1 MDILG
6 TSLRVCVGD
15 LNAAIDVYERLTGA
29 EAIRFQR
36 GGVAVAAVG
45 CFFLM
50 SGPEAELS
58 VLRKITATLAV
69 QDVDEAV
76 ADLKAGAKVK
86 GTTIAELG
94 NGNKPLDMI
103 VYTKDGK
110 DYLLMANSKHGVLKI
125 PTTEF
130 ATAAPI
136 TAKTGVAGVKAETV
150 KELVD
155 VVQLDKL
162 DDTHAILLYKNGDL
176 KTVPLP

>member
-15 LNAAIDVYERLTGA
+15 LDAAVTVYERLTGA

-69 QDVDEAV
+69 KDVDRAV
-76 ADLKAGAKVK
+76 ADLTAVGADIIAGPLSTPI
-86 GTTIAELG
+86 GRNLIARH
-94 NGNKPLDMI
+94 P
-103 VYTKDGK
+103 DGSVFE
-110 DYLLMANSKHGVLKI
+110 Y
-125 PTTEF
+125 
-130 ATAAPI
+130 
-136 TAKTGVAGVKAETV
+136 
-150 KELVD
+150 VD
-155 VVQLDKL
+155 RAQG
-162 DDTHAILLYKNGDL
+162 A
-176 KTVPLP
+176 

>member
-15 LNAAIDVYERLTGA
+15 LNAAIGVYERLTGA

-69 QDVDEAV
+69 KDVDEAL
-76 ADLKAGAKVK
+76 ADLTAVGADIIAG
-86 GTTIAELG
+86 
-94 NGNKPLDMI
+94 
-103 VYTKDGK
+103 
-110 DYLLMANSKHGVLKI
+110 
-125 PTTEF
+125 
-130 ATAAPI
+130 
-136 TAKTGVAGVKAETV
+136 
-150 KELVD
+150 
-155 VVQLDKL
+155 
-162 DDTHAILLYKNGDL
+162 
-176 KTVPLP
+176 PLPTPIGRNLVARHPDGSIFEYVDRKGGEGAEA